1 MRKFILAA
9 IILSIS
15 NIVFAQ
21 DKLSLMQGIWADI
34 YNGEN
39 EYNEFSFTITKGHKS
54 LSFGYAMG
62 ESPRLTLWETIDGF
76 LNYNPVSK
84 GVLDVNTLQD
94 DGEYYVSADVEY
106 INDKGIIEY
115 PNFLVPDY
123 FEIDANNMSIGG
135 NKLVEFI
142 KIERL
147 PSFALKLLYNRGK
160 KDDKDYIEKYLDIK
174 VKEVQVDKSI
184 IYSEPGTATKMFL
197 IKGDVATVLEEKGD
211 WLKIEF
217 LGKRLVTGWIK
228 KKDVN

>member
-1 MRKFILAA
+1 MRKFLLTA
-9 IILSIS
+9 IILSIN

-54 LSFGYAMG
+54 LSFGYTMD
-62 ESPRLTLWETIDGF
+62 ESSRLTLWETIDGF
-76 LNYNPVSK
+76 LDYNPVPK
-84 GVLDVNTLQD
+84 GVLDVNTLKN
-94 DGEYYVSADVEY
+94 DGEYYVSADVKY

-123 FEIDANNMSIGG
+123 FEIDANNMSINGG
-135 NKLVEFI
+135 QLIELV
-142 KIERL
+142 KIEHL

-160 KDDKDYIEKYLDIK
+160 RDNRDYIGEYLNIK

-184 IYSEPGTATKMFL
+184 IHSEPGTATKMFL
-197 IKGDVATVLEEKGD
+197 IKGDVATVLEEKGE

-217 LGKRLVTGWIK
+217 LGKILVTGWIK
-228 KKDVN
+228 KEDVQ